1 MSVNKF
7 VIYEQSRKQG
17 MQMLADKQPVAKVAV
32 SLGVSRQTVYNWIKR
47 KQAIKAL
54 QDGANPG
61 EVSEK
66 FFISKRTVNRWATEK
81 RFDGAIETGG
91 RPRKLS
97 EAQRARLHEMIGQS
111 AKDFGFD
118 SDVWTGE
125 RIAQL
130 IEQEFNV
137 HFNPKSVPQML
148 RNWGWDWRQRG
159 RGRLPRKSY

>member
-7 VIYEQSRKQG
+7 VLYEQSRKQG
-17 MQMLADKQPVAKVAV
+17 MQMLNDKQPVAKVAV
-32 SLGVSRQTVYNWIKR
+32 ALGVSRQTVYNWIKR

-54 QDGANPG
+54 EEGVAPVDVA
-61 EVSEK
+61 EK
-66 FFISKRTVNRWATEK
+66 YCISKRTVNRWASEK
-81 RFDGAIETGG
+81 KYDGAIETGG

-97 EAQRARLHEMIGQS
+97 EAQRTRLHEMIGQS

-118 SDVWTGE
+118 SEVWTGE
-125 RIAQL
+125 RIAVL
-130 IEQEFNV
+130 IEQEFDV

-159 RGRLPRKSY
+159 RGRLPKKA